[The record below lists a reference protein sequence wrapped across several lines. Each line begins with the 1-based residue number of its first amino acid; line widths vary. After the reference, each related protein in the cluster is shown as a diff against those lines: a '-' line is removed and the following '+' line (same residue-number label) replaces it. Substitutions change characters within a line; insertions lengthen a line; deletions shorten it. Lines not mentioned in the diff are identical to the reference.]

1 MHQTVGPCKDVFSQR
16 TRTAGVSTPGN
27 LYRLAMYFSPVRE
40 NSTAISCITYRIL
53 GTRAVHSTPS
63 PSQFLILALN
73 PSYATNSTTPPA
85 SLILI
90 SAFRDTYRA
99 LTITGVLGRRPFPRT
114 FVYPYPQLKKHSSKK
129 SYKCKCINHRS
140 SLIGLAKKLVT
151 NFSGHECPKLI
162 KIDRR
167 FPDLEI
173 SDLRNLE
180 TVPCVHGN
188 NACPLFQSTLDGI
201 CQSLFGDDVVHQRD
215 RDLLDVYDVFRL
227 DRDHD

>member
-40 NSTAISCITYRIL
+40 NSTAITCITYRIL

-99 LTITGVLGRRPFPRT
+99 LTMTGVLGRRPFPRT
-114 FVYPYPQLKKHSSKK
+114 FVYPYPQLKNIHK
-129 SYKCKCINHRS
+129 RS
-140 SLIGLAKKLVT
+140 RTSASVSITGAVSLVL
-151 NFSGHECPKLI
+151 P
-162 KIDRR
+162 
-167 FPDLEI
+167 
-173 SDLRNLE
+173 RNLSR
-180 TVPCVHGN
+180 TSAGTSV
-188 NACPLFQSTLDGI
+188 
-201 CQSLFGDDVVHQRD
+201 QSLSRLTDDFQT
-215 RDLLDVYDVFRL
+215 LRL
-227 DRDHD
+227 AT